1 MPRTL
6 LRLSILAAATA
17 ASAPLQSQ
25 APTRVMGAPYHDAS
39 RAFIDLMIPH
49 HDMATM
55 MSEHAATAARTDA
68 VKALARKM
76 ADAQKKELAELK
88 AMRKTLFG
96 SDSSRTSMMH
106 SMMQMMGMHRMT
118 DSGAARPMVDS
129 MAMRRDTTAHAAHQ
143 VAPMPMMSRDFDRM
157 FLEHMISHYQD
168 AIEVSLLAEHS
179 DATRRVKELAKKARE
194 GQEREIAEMRR
205 ILASL
210 PAAPAPGTK
219 P

>member
-49 HDMATM
+49 HDMVTM
-55 MSEHAATAARTDA
+55 MAEHAATEAQTDA
-68 VKALARKM
+68 VKLLARRM

-88 AMRKTLFG
+88 ATRKTLFG

-118 DSGAARPMVDS
+118 DSGAARPTMDS
-129 MAMRRDTTAHAAHQ
+129 MPMRRDTTAHAAHQ
-143 VAPMPMMSRDFDRM
+143 AAPMPMMSRDFDRM
-157 FLEHMISHYQD
+157 FLEHMISHHQD
-168 AIEVSLLAEHS
+168 GIEVSLLAEHS
-179 DATRRVKELAKKARE
+179 EATTRVKELAKKTRE

-210 PAAPAPGTK
+210 PAAPAPGKK